1 MTETPVAVVGV
12 AHDHQLLLGQHVER
26 LAPVAERGEGGLGDV
41 RPGRPRAFHRTVQP
55 PLAAR
60 HRLALLFRAR
70 PVAGEGRQVELDPC
84 QRQQLPL
91 APAPV
96 ALHQQA
102 DARQVAGAHVDVRRA
117 DERAGGVSL
126 PYRRTDAQRLEQR
139 APGVLGIVRAEHAVE
154 GRRQH
159 VAVAA
164 GVAETPARRP
174 GRRGLG
180 DEAGH
185 VVTPT
190 GVEHRHHGGFQWR
203 ELVVLLP
210 VQPGRP
216 VQQVAQR
223 HLGMTGE
230 RRVVARHRVV
240 ELEAPFALG
249 DAEQRS
255 EQALAH
261 RPGKVRGLGTAR
273 AGVALIDQT
282 TVADHHYRVGT
293 DAFATNIVATAEGIA
308 LECLQRRPRGLLGT
322 GPVGVGPVFGQGRE
336 GEYQGQRGEGAAGQ
350 RQSGH
355 RRALSTV
362 EGQP

>member
-1 MTETPVAVVGV
+1 MSRHPLARAQPGGRLRTAEAAGGHPAAGFVVEEAADRHVLLGIGPAIVRGVPHHVAAGAVLLGRVGADDGGKGRQVDAVLPGPREGGEQPQDEQEEQGMATDHGRASPANAACARRRKFVVTETPVAVVGV

-164 GVAETPARRP
+164 GVAETQARRP
-174 GRRGLG
+174 GLRGLG

-190 GVEHRHHGGFQWR
+190 GVKHRHHGGFQWR

-216 VQQVAQR
+216 VQQVA
-223 HLGMTGE
+223 
-230 RRVVARHRVV
+230 
-240 ELEAPFALG
+240 
-249 DAEQRS
+249 
-255 EQALAH
+255 
-261 RPGKVRGLGTAR
+261 
-273 AGVALIDQT
+273 
-282 TVADHHYRVGT
+282 
-293 DAFATNIVATAEGIA
+293 
-308 LECLQRRPRGLLGT
+308 
-322 GPVGVGPVFGQGRE
+322 
-336 GEYQGQRGEGAAGQ
+336 
-350 RQSGH
+350 
-355 RRALSTV
+355 
-362 EGQP
+362 